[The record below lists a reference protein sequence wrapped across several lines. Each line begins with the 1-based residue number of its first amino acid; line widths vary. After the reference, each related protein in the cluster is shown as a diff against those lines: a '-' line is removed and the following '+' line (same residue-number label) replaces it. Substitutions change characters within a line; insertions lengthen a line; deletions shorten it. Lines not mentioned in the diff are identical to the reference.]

1 MEATAAVSCC
11 RSDEAVSAAGG
22 VTMLGV
28 VCARGAVC
36 GANQPSCGDEFA
48 SIALAASPYDCQTKV
63 APIPMENMIR
73 KRARPRE
80 ALPPSDDGPIAPT
93 DESIGSRP
101 GRARSGWSAATSG
114 WCAAFRKRP
123 PTLASSPSTSVG
135 FWPMRSR
142 KCATVKSCGN
152 LGGVGVTAESIDSST
167 VFWLA
172 LTAMILWLEEGPIKA
187 APRPSRPAARRHGR
201 TVFGRRRRSIKPRS
215 VARNARA
222 ARFRSRRKLLP
233 GIHPK
238 IASECL
244 GHSKIGIT
252 LDLYS
257 HVLPGMQAEAAAAV
271 DGALQAAQQR
281 RTQMLANRLQSPSVL
296 VYENKK
302 P

>member
-1 MEATAAVSCC
+1 MEATAAVICC

-22 VTMLGV
+22 ITTLGV

-48 SIALAASPYDCQTKV
+48 SIALAASPYDCQAKV

-80 ALPPSDDGPIAPT
+80 ALRPSDGPTAPT
-93 DESIGSRP
+93 DESSIGSRP

-152 LGGVGVTAESIDSST
+152 LGGVGVTVESIDSST

-187 APRPSRPAARRHGR
+187 APRPSRPPARRHGR
-201 TVFGRRRRSIKPRS
+201 TYSGDEEDQLSLDLAWFTAKQS
-215 VARNARA
+215 
-222 ARFRSRRKLLP
+222 SRRW
-233 GIHPK
+233 ID
-238 IASECL
+238 IACL
-244 GHSKIGIT
+244 QCTIFRFLRGTAG
-252 LDLYS
+252 
-257 HVLPGMQAEAAAAV
+257 
-271 DGALQAAQQR
+271 
-281 RTQMLANRLQSPSVL
+281 
-296 VYENKK
+296 
-302 P
+302 